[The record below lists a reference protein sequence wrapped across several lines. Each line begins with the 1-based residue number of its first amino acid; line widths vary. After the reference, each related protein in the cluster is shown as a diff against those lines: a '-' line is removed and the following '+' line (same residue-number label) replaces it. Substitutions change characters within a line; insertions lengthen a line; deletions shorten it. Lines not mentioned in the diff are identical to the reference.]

1 MTFRISTTSSSLPSY
16 SASPDRD
23 ASVQHLFANQY
34 AASFVLVAGGATG
47 PTGSSGTGTTGATGP
62 GGFTGATGRTGV
74 TGPTGFSLT
83 GATGPS
89 GRTGA
94 TGVTGT
100 LATGPT
106 GPVGNMLQRQ
116 IILAGPTA
124 SVSFASLPQTF
135 VSLKIQIICRS
146 NAAVVSDDVTISTV
160 AAGSTPLGGGYVE
173 AINNTTSLSA
183 AFNLIG
189 YAPGTSSIA
198 SSYAAT
204 TIIDI
209 PFFSVAALPF
219 NGPVFAN
226 SILNSSTASE
236 NRKRTTVYVIDR
248 TQPITAVS
256 FNLNS
261 GSTFT
266 TGSVFQL
273 LMY

>member
-1 MTFRISTTSSSLPSY
+1 MFRISTTSSSSPFY

-23 ASVQHLFANQY
+23 ASLQNLVSNQFAS
-34 AASFVLVAGGATG
+34 SFILTSAGVTG
-47 PTGSSGTGTTGATGP
+47 PTGSSGTGFTGAIGSQGVSGATGQI
-62 GGFTGATGRTGV
+62 GN
-74 TGPTGFSLT
+74 TGPTGLSLT

-89 GRTGA
+89 GRPGV

-100 LATGPT
+100 SATGPT
-106 GPVGNMLQRQ
+106 GPAGNMLQRQ

-124 SVSFASLPQTF
+124 TVSFASLPQTF
-135 VSLKIQIICRS
+135 VSLQIQIICRS

-160 AAGSTPLGGGYVE
+160 AAGSTPLGGGYID
-173 AINNTTSLSA
+173 AIDTNLSLSA
-183 AFNLIG
+183 SFNLIG
-189 YAPGTSSIA
+189 FAPGTSSIA
-198 SSYAAT
+198 GSYAAT

-209 PFFSVAALPF
+209 PFFSIAAVPF

-226 SILNSSTASE
+226 SVLNSSTASE

-248 TQPITAVS
+248 TNPITAVS
-256 FNLNS
+256 FSLNS

-273 LMY
+273 FMY